1 MNNTQAERPKK
12 SAGRKWFDGKDEEV
26 VLTKCKE
33 VWAIGGSDAEAAFYA
48 EITGASLSRYMD
60 GHAKV
65 REFRNDLHAK
75 PILKA
80 RQTIVKDL
88 DSPEGARWYLS
99 RKVKREFSERSE
111 ITGADGSDFG
121 VVMMPGKKPKV

>member
-1 MNNTQAERPKK
+1 MKTIQAERPKK
-12 SAGRKWFDGKDEEV
+12 SVGRKWFDGKNEEA

-48 EITGASLSRYMD
+48 EITGASLSRYLSS
-60 GHAKV
+60 HPKV
-65 REFRNDLHAK
+65 GEFRNDLHAK
-75 PILKA
+75 PVLKA

-88 DSPEGARWYLS
+88 DNPESAKWYLQ

-111 ITGADGSDFG
+111 FTGADGHPLLG
-121 VVMMPGKKPKV
+121 TIVLPPRLTK